1 MYAKIINLVNV
12 SKNNK
17 FVEFEIFYLFEANL
31 FLSLVYIKFTS
42 SQLLLKQT
50 SQLPLILILE
60 IDPVVQ

>member
-17 FVEFEIFYLFEANL
+17 FVEFEIFNLFEANL
-31 FLSLVYIKFTS
+31 FLSLVYIKFIS